1 MKETIN
7 NLKRVYK
14 FSKGS
19 GKYLVFYLIGSVLL
33 CLIGVVAP
41 IVSSMQLI
49 NITNSIWQRAFIASI
64 LLFTIEM
71 FNNIIRFLSR
81 KFSQIFF
88 RETVYSIQSNMAR
101 EILKIEVPCI
111 DKHTTG
117 VFIQRLSNDAS
128 SLSNVFT
135 RGCDFLS
142 TIITDIGVFIAV
154 LIISPVFFI
163 YYIAMFLV
171 MLYFEKLRIKKITI
185 KDRKYRDQR
194 EKTSGLATELVR
206 GVRDI
211 KMLNSEESFM
221 NEVEDNLYK
230 LNQKGYEMSDVS
242 RKYSLIVGSI
252 RDINNLLLA
261 ILIIYFV
268 SKGHLLLSL
277 GVVIFSYRHYIYS
290 LVASLG
296 FFLDYIRDFNL
307 SCERVFAIFDSDEFK
322 KEEFGTNKIEKIN
335 GNFEFKNVS
344 FSYNKDNKVLD
355 NLSFKVNTHETVAFV
370 GKSGAGKTT
379 IFSLLCKLYTVDK
392 GNIYIDGID
401 INSLDKNSIRG
412 NITII
417 SQSPYIFNMSI
428 KDNLRLVKDDLT
440 EEEMINVC
448 KIACLDDYINTL
460 PDKYDTV
467 VGESGITLSGGQKQR
482 LAIAR
487 ALLQKTKIILFDEAT
502 SALDNETQS
511 KIQQAINNMKNDY
524 TILIIAHRLSTI
536 INSDKIMLLDEGK
549 IIATGT
555 HDELMARSK
564 VYKDLYEA
572 EIEK

>member
-1 MKETIN
+1 MKVTLN

-14 FSKGS
+14 FSRGK
-19 GKYLVFYLIGSVLL
+19 GKYLIFYLLGSIFI
-33 CLIGVVAP
+33 CLVGVVAP
-41 IVSSMQLI
+41 IISSMQLI
-49 NITNSIWQRAFIASI
+49 NITNELWQRAVIATI
-64 LLFTIEM
+64 LLFSIEI
-71 FNNIIRFLSR
+71 FNNLFNFFNR

-88 RETVYSIQSNMAR
+88 RETVYSIQANMAK

-135 RGCDFLS
+135 RGGDFL
-142 TIITDIGVFIAV
+142 TTMITDVGVFIAV
-154 LIISPVFFI
+154 LIISPIFFLYYVAVFLI
-163 YYIAMFLV
+163 
-171 MLYFEKLRIKKITI
+171 MLYFQKKRIREITK
-185 KDRKYRDQR
+185 KDREYRSQR

-211 KMLNSEESFM
+211 KMLNAEDSFM
-221 NEVEDNLYK
+221 KEVENNLYE

-242 RKYSLIVGSI
+242 RKYSLISNSVK
-252 RDINNLLLA
+252 DINNLLLA
-261 ILIIYFV
+261 LLVIYFV
-268 SKGHLLLSL
+268 CNDKLLLSL
-277 GVVIFSYRHYIYS
+277 GVVLFSYRHYIFS
-290 LVASLG
+290 LVSSLG
-296 FFLDYIRDFNL
+296 LFLDYIRDFNL
-307 SCERVFAIFDSDEFK
+307 SCERVFSIFDSEEFK
-322 KEEFGTNKIEKIN
+322 KEEFGTKKIEKIN

-344 FSYNKDNKVLD
+344 FSYNKENKVLD
-355 NLSFKVNTHETVAFV
+355 NISFKVNTHEAVAFV

-379 IFSLLCKLYTVDK
+379 IFNLLCKLYNVESGT
-392 GNIYIDGID
+392 ISIDGID
-401 INSLDKNSIRG
+401 INDLDKDSIRG

-440 EEEMINVC
+440 DEEMIKAC
-448 KIACLDDYINTL
+448 KIACLDDYINSL

-487 ALLQKTKIILFDEAT
+487 ALIQNTKIILFDEAT

-511 KIQQAINNMKNDY
+511 KIQQAINNMKQDY

-536 INSDKIMLLDEGK
+536 INSDRIMLLDEGR
-549 IIATGT
+549 ISAQGT
-555 HDELMARSK
+555 HVELMKSNK
-564 VYKDLYEA
+564 MYKELYEA